1 MPYSSQRTVRLIQ
14 SNARRSSTAGCSSF
28 PPRAQRRHSTTRS
41 PTPRASTTVSTM
53 RLRSPLARAFRWAT
67 PGLCSAHICAGT
79 GAHPCHICAGT
90 GLAPATPALGM
101 GPTAATSALGLGS
114 PLPTSA
120 PQHGPPLPP
129 LGVCSACVALHPPA
143 PAHRYAANLYDAI
156 TLFASV
162 AAPLLSANR
171 SFELRRFRRNPRTL
185 NANNRYP

>member
-90 GLAPATPALGM
+90 GAHPCHICAGTGLAPATPALGM

-120 PQHGPPLPP
+120 PQQGPPLPP
-129 LGVCSACVALHPPA
+129 LGVCSACVALHLPA
-143 PAHRYAANLYDAI
+143 PHTGTQR
-156 TLFASV
+156 TSTT
-162 AAPLLSANR
+162 PSR
-171 SFELRRFRRNPRTL
+171 SSRPSRRRC
-185 NANNRYP
+185 